1 MACVARRISSD
12 GDFSTVGLFI
22 PEKRETHS
30 AVSRDRISVM
40 KFHGDLMD
48 WAGIIVIV
56 ISIAFAASL
65 LWNMN

>member
-1 MACVARRISSD
+1 
-12 GDFSTVGLFI
+12 
-22 PEKRETHS
+22 
-30 AVSRDRISVM
+30 M